1 MKKIKILSV
10 LMVILL
16 AMPGYYRNRQ
26 AVDRFAVGMWG
37 GVEGAWLHFAFES
50 KKVGTVFSDAVSGK
64 RTGKSIPSQREAEI
78 EAERAS
84 QKQIDEQEQKENG
97 LEESGFGG
105 EIEAHPESAG
115 STGGERI
122 SSEDPEERGSKEG
135 ELQRAI

>member
-1 MKKIKILSV
+1 VKKIKILSV

-84 QKQIDEQEQKENG
+84 QKQIDEQEQKETTG
-97 LEESGFGG
+97 EDGGAATIGKMRESDPPYSQR
-105 EIEAHPESAG
+105 ESDEAVAG
-115 STGGERI
+115 NTGKPGQGKK
-122 SSEDPEERGSKEG
+122 P
-135 ELQRAI
+135 Q